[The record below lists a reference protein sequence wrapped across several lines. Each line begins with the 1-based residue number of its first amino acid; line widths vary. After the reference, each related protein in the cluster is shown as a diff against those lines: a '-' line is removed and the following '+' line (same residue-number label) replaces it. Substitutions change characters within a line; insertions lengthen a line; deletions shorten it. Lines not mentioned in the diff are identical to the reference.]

1 MSKLEAAMTGHAP
14 TVLVQPAKNP
24 EQHKYEEVWKHDA
37 YRAYA
42 PGEYLIDEFL
52 LRCKP
57 LPGDTILDF
66 GCGTGR
72 AALRLAKQSPHFN
85 VVGLDFAQGSLDQEV
100 ADAVAR
106 GALKFHVADLTKS
119 IPYAGRLGIC
129 TDVMEHVP
137 EQDVKNTLQNVLAAS
152 QVVFFQ
158 VCTAPD
164 HMGALIGETLHVTV
178 KPHAWW
184 KAQLEELQCTFF
196 YEDDRDV
203 ESIFVVSNWLSVRKL
218 IERGGINIPDEELR
232 EHIRQNVAAG
242 HRQVTPHE
250 LQTTEVMLV
259 AGGPS
264 LAAFTEEI
272 KAKRLDGMPLVTV
285 NGAYNWALAQGLTPS
300 AQIMLD
306 GREFMSRMLLP
317 IVPTCKYLLASQMH
331 PSVLRM
337 VPADQLWM
345 FHAAISPKTAEFYDS
360 LYEGKPWFPIP
371 GGSTVMLRAF
381 PLLRILGF
389 RSFHVYGFD
398 SCMQGDAHHAYAQP
412 ENDSEPVM
420 NIQIGTKTFFC
431 QPWMA
436 SQAQEFI
443 DLVRMYGDEFDM
455 IVYGDGLIANILEH
469 GANME

>member
-1 MSKLEAAMTGHAP
+1 MSKLEVGMTGHPP
-14 TVLVQPAKNP
+14 TVLVKPVPNA
-24 EQHKYEEVWKHDA
+24 EQRKYEEVWKHDA
-37 YRAYA
+37 YRAHA
-42 PGEYLIDEFL
+42 PGEHLVDEFM

-72 AALRLAKQSPHFN
+72 AAMRLAKANPHFN
-85 VVGLDFAQGSLDQEV
+85 VVGLDFAAGSLDPEV
-100 ADAVAR
+100 AEGVAR
-106 GALKFHVADLTKS
+106 GAMKFHVTDLTKS
-119 IPYAGRLGIC
+119 IPYAGRLGLC

-137 EQDVKNTLQNVLAAS
+137 EPDVKNTLQNILSAA

-184 KAQLEELQCTFF
+184 REQLEQLQCTFF
-196 YEDDRDV
+196 HEAERGV

-218 IERGGINIPDEELR
+218 IERGGINIPEEELR

-242 HRQVTPHE
+242 HRQVEPHE

-371 GGSTVMLRAF
+371 GGSR
-381 PLLRILGF
+381 
-389 RSFHVYGFD
+389 
-398 SCMQGDAHHAYAQP
+398 
-412 ENDSEPVM
+412 
-420 NIQIGTKTFFC
+420 
-431 QPWMA
+431 
-436 SQAQEFI
+436 
-443 DLVRMYGDEFDM
+443 
-455 IVYGDGLIANILEH
+455 
-469 GANME
+469 

>member
-1 MSKLEAAMTGHAP
+1 MSNVKVGMTGHAP
-14 TVLVQPAKNP
+14 SVLVQPVKNS
-24 EQHKYEEVWKHDA
+24 EQEKYDEVWKHAA
-37 YRAYA
+37 YRAHA
-42 PGEYLIDEFL
+42 PGEHLVDEFM
-52 LRCKP
+52 LRCRP

-72 AALRLAKQSPHFN
+72 AAIRLAKANPHFN
-85 VVGLDFAQGSLDQEV
+85 VVGLDFAAGSLDAEV
-100 ADAVAR
+100 ADGVAQ
-106 GALKFHVADLTKS
+106 GTMKFHVADLTRP
-119 IPYAGRLGIC
+119 ITYAGRLGMC

-137 EQDVKNTLQNVLAAS
+137 EPDVQNTLKNILNAA

-158 VCTAPD
+158 ICTAPD

-184 KAQLEELQCTFF
+184 KAQLEALECTFF
-196 YEDDRDV
+196 YEDERGV
-203 ESIFVVSNWLSVRKL
+203 ESIFVVSNWINVRKL
-218 IERGGINIPDEELR
+218 IERGGINIPEEELR
-232 EHIRQNVAAG
+232 DHIRQNVAADYT
-242 HRQVTPHE
+242 QVTPHE
-250 LQTTEVMLV
+250 LQATEIMVV

-264 LAAFTEEI
+264 LAAYADEI

-285 NGAYNWALAQGLTPS
+285 NGAYNWALAHGLSPS

-306 GREFMSRMLLP
+306 GREFMSRMLQP
-317 IVPTCKYLLASQMH
+317 IVPGCKYLLASQMH

-345 FHAAISPKTAEFYDS
+345 FHAAISPKTAEFFDS
-360 LYEGKPWFPIP
+360 LYEGKPWFPVP
-371 GGSTVMLRAF
+371 GGSTVMLRTF

-389 RSFHVYGFD
+389 RRFHVYGFD
-398 SCMQGDAHHAYAQP
+398 SCMQDDAHHAYAQP

-443 DLVRMYGDEFDM
+443 DLVRMYGDEFEM

-469 GANME
+469 GASME